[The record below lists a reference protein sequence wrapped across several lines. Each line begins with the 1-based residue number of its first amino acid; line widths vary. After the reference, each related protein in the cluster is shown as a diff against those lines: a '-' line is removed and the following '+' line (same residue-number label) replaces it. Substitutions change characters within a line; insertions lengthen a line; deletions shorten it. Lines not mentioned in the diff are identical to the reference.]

1 MTCAERRAQLV
12 AYQDGEL
19 EATERRELEA
29 HLESCAVCRS
39 ALEAERELSLALG
52 SLPAVEPPPSFEA
65 RFWARIAREQEPP
78 RRGVARFLTRRLALA
93 LGGAA
98 ALSAAV
104 VLALRSRTP
113 PETDLP
119 IVSSARDLD
128 LLEDPDLE
136 LIEMVDVLLDLEG
149 DQG

>member
-1 MTCAERRAQLV
+1 MTCSDRRAQLV
-12 AYQDGEL
+12 AYQDDEL
-19 EATERRELEA
+19 DATERHELKA
-29 HLESCAVCRS
+29 HLEGCAVCRS
-39 ALEAERELSLALG
+39 ALSTERELSRALG
-52 SLPAVEPPPSFEA
+52 SLPAIETPASFEA

-78 RRGVARFLTRRLALA
+78 RGGVARLLTRRLALA

-98 ALSAAV
+98 AVTAAV
-104 VLALRSRTP
+104 VLALRGRTP

-119 IVSSARDLD
+119 IVSSTRDLE

-136 LIEMVDVLLDLEG
+136 LIEMVDVLLELEG